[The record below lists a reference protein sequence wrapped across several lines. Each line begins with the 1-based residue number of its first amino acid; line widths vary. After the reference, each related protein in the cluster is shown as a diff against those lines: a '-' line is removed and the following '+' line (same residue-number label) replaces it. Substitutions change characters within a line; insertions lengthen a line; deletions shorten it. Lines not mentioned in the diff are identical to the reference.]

1 MSVNCDDIYRR
12 TIPSLCP
19 SVYTDGNCTS
29 MYTKK
34 ITVEK
39 EGMKKKIMC
48 NFTNGI
54 TDEISRR

>member
-19 SVYTDGNCTS
+19 SVCTDGNCTS

-39 EGMKKKIMC
+39 EGMKKK
-48 NFTNGI
+48 
-54 TDEISRR
+54 

>member
-1 MSVNCDDIYRR
+1 
-12 TIPSLCP
+12 
-19 SVYTDGNCTS
+19 

-54 TDEISRR
+54 TDEISHR

>member
-1 MSVNCDDIYRR
+1 
-12 TIPSLCP
+12 
-19 SVYTDGNCTS
+19 

-39 EGMKKKIMC
+39 EGMKKKMC

>member
-39 EGMKKKIMC
+39 EGMKKKWCVILQMALP
-48 NFTNGI
+48 TK
-54 TDEISRR
+54 